1 MIRLRTGL
9 FIWVALLLSGSA
21 AMAQQAND
29 PCAADIKKLCA
40 GVQAGEGRI
49 TACIKSH
56 LTELSEGCEAR
67 VLGVGVTGKSCKP
80 DVAKLCGGIPAG
92 TGGIRACM
100 KSHMAEVSD
109 DCKGAMSQSAVGK
122 KLFGRGAL

>member
-1 MIRLRTGL
+1 MMRIRFGL
-9 FIWVALLLSGSA
+9 VIWAALLLSGSA
-21 AMAQQAND
+21 AMAQAND

-49 TACIKSH
+49 TACMKSH
-56 LTELSEGCEAR
+56 LTELSEACEPR
-67 VLGVGVTGKSCKP
+67 VLGVGVTGKLCKP

-92 TGGIRACM
+92 TGGVRACM

-109 DCKGAMSQSAVGK
+109 DCKGAMSQAAVGK
-122 KLFGRGAL
+122 KLFGRGAP